1 MSKCG
6 FITAEVFL
14 EEWNMLPDYS
24 KEQFLQEFDTLIIE
38 GLITISGMNADG
50 EWLYEITEK
59 GREVWTSM
67 PDSEWNN

>member
-1 MSKCG
+1 
-6 FITAEVFL
+6 
-14 EEWNMLPDYS
+14 MLPDYS